1 MTFTARHAGEL
12 YRIDKYVDYEREDGN
27 WLLLGAGSGLM
38 MSIMDM
44 EPRHRY
50 CIDTDILTPD
60 EWARMPDWL
69 TLMEGCCDR
78 INACGWFSRYEN
90 GLRMLA
96 VLRGLK
102 RRPLVYFGAYERPDL
117 LEPFEVASDVQ
128 DFLIRLRGPTPPG
141 MELWARSRGA
151 LNAPE
156 AELSGHRDRAKDGGN
171 IFEQPMPAAGRA
183 PGAKAL
189 GRKTDAVR

>member
-1 MTFTARHAGEL
+1 MTFTARQAGEL
-12 YRIDKYVDYEREDGN
+12 YRIDKYVDYERADGN

-90 GLRMLA
+90 GLRMLEA
-96 VLRGLK
+96 LRGLK

-117 LEPFEVASDVQ
+117 LAHCDVAADVDEFVARLRALDRPLSSGLGKTPKAQPAGHRARNPNASDV
-128 DFLIRLRGPTPPG
+128 L
-141 MELWARSRGA
+141 
-151 LNAPE
+151 
-156 AELSGHRDRAKDGGN
+156 
-171 IFEQPMPAAGRA
+171 EQPMPRVRRA
-183 PGAKAL
+183 PGAKAV
-189 GRKTDAVR
+189 GRKAHTVR

>member
-1 MTFTARHAGEL
+1 MTFTARQAGEL
-12 YRIDKYVDYEREDGN
+12 YRIDKYVDYERQDGN

-90 GLRMLA
+90 GLRLLEL
-96 VLRGLK
+96 LRGLK
-102 RRPLVYFGAYERPDL
+102 RRPTVYFGAYERPDL
-117 LEPFEVASDVQ
+117 LGHCDVAADVD
-128 DFLIRLRGPTPPG
+128 DFIIRLRGPVPPG
-141 MELWARSRGA
+141 
-151 LNAPE
+151 
-156 AELSGHRDRAKDGGN
+156 AELGAPSKCASEVPDPELAIHRNRVSQRDNVLKQKVPRVRA
-171 IFEQPMPAAGRA
+171 A
-183 PGAKAL
+183 PGA
-189 GRKTDAVR
+189 

>member
-1 MTFTARHAGEL
+1 VSFTARHAGEL
-12 YRIDKYVDYEREDGN
+12 YRIDKYVDFERDDGN

-38 MSIMDM
+38 MSIMDV

-50 CIDTDILTPD
+50 CIDTDILTPE
-60 EWARMPDWL
+60 EWARLPDWL

-90 GLRMLA
+90 GLRMLE

-117 LEPFEVASDVQ
+117 LEHFDVAGDIA
-128 DFLIRLRGPTPPG
+128 DFIVRLRGPAPSGLELCPRSKDALQTPDSELPVHRNGARKRAHVLKKEVPG
-141 MELWARSRGA
+141 IRAAPRAQTRAR
-151 LNAPE
+151 
-156 AELSGHRDRAKDGGN
+156 
-171 IFEQPMPAAGRA
+171 
-183 PGAKAL
+183 
-189 GRKTDAVR
+189 

>member
-1 MTFTARHAGEL
+1 MTFTVRHAGEL
-12 YRIDKYVDYEREDGN
+12 YRIDKYVDYQREDGN

-50 CIDTDILTPD
+50 CIDTDILTPE

-69 TLMEGCCDR
+69 VLMESCCDR

-90 GLRMLA
+90 GLRLLEL
-96 VLRGLK
+96 LRGLK
-102 RRPLVYFGAYERPDL
+102 RRPTVYFGAYERPDL
-117 LEPFEVASDVQ
+117 LEPFDAAGDVD

-141 MELWARSRGA
+141 MELWARARGA
-151 LNAPE
+151 LQAPDSE
-156 AELSGHRDRAKDGGN
+156 LAVHGNGARKRANVAEKKVPRVRAS
-171 IFEQPMPAAGRA
+171 PRA
-183 PGAKAL
+183 QS
-189 GRKTDAVR
+189 